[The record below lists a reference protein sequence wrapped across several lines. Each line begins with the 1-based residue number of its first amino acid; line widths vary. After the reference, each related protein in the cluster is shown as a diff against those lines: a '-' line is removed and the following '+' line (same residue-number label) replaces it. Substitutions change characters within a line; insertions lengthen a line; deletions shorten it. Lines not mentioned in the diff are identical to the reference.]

1 MVVFTTSHIG
11 RNARTKKVIAS
22 VMTNIRR
29 TNADRLLN
37 NWNCF
42 DMRHVI
48 ISFKFQ
54 FSDGRPAALEELDIK
69 ELKQLRFRL
78 LVEAG
83 KIKQRVFDLTGEE
96 LP

>member
-1 MVVFTTSHIG
+1 M
-11 RNARTKKVIAS
+11 
-22 VMTNIRR
+22 
-29 TNADRLLN
+29 D

-42 DMRHVI
+42 NMRHVI
-48 ISFKFQ
+48 IQ
-54 FSDGRPAALEELDIK
+54 INVQYSDGKPAKLEEMDAK

-96 LP
+96 LQ

>member
-1 MVVFTTSHIG
+1 
-11 RNARTKKVIAS
+11 
-22 VMTNIRR
+22 
-29 TNADRLLN
+29 
-37 NWNCF
+37 
-42 DMRHVI
+42 MRHVI

-54 FSDGRPAALEELDIK
+54 FLDGRPAAFEELDIK

>member
-1 MVVFTTSHIG
+1 MARHI
-11 RNARTKKVIAS
+11 
-22 VMTNIRR
+22 
-29 TNADRLLN
+29 
-37 NWNCF
+37 
-42 DMRHVI
+42 I
-48 ISFKFQ
+48 ISFKFES
-54 FSDGRPAALEELDIK
+54 SDGRPVAFEELDVK

>member
-1 MVVFTTSHIG
+1 
-11 RNARTKKVIAS
+11 
-22 VMTNIRR
+22 
-29 TNADRLLN
+29 
-37 NWNCF
+37 
-42 DMRHVI
+42 MRHVI
-48 ISFKFQ
+48 ISIKFQ
-54 FSDGRPAALEELDIK
+54 YSDGKPVKLEEMDAK

>member
-1 MVVFTTSHIG
+1 
-11 RNARTKKVIAS
+11 
-22 VMTNIRR
+22 
-29 TNADRLLN
+29 
-37 NWNCF
+37 
-42 DMRHVI
+42 MRHVI
-48 ISFKFQ
+48 IQ
-54 FSDGRPAALEELDIK
+54 INVQYSDGEPAKLEEMDAK